1 MIVVFFKTF
10 VNMFSMSDYIFAL
23 VPCLQEVAT
32 FYYTQPLVQLHLVKS
47 CTLTLEKDFVFVAKV
62 CGKTFSFVG
71 ESGGDKFILLAN
83 NLNPMG
89 GQC

>member
-1 MIVVFFKTF
+1 
-10 VNMFSMSDYIFAL
+10 
-23 VPCLQEVAT
+23 
-32 FYYTQPLVQLHLVKS
+32 LVKG
-47 CTLTLEKDFVFVAKV
+47 CILTLEKGFVFVAKV